1 MLINKL
7 KLKNFK
13 QYKDEIINFPTGLT
27 GLVGRNGAGKSTVF
41 DAISFALFGP
51 LKGVNLSQLKND
63 NAPASEPVEVEL
75 EFIERNK
82 EYVVKRALRGVAQ
95 TTKVG
100 LYRVDQQNIVAL
112 AENATEVA
120 KELYKIIKLDK
131 DSFVNSFFAKQK
143 ETAGLLAST
152 PAERVIEIRKM
163 LGFDRLD
170 AISKTAGNKLKTLK
184 YEMEAAAS
192 LLLDDQRIADLNELI
207 QEKKNELAALTQE
220 HDQLKQSVDAKLT
233 EKGLQQRKVDG
244 LRILQEKHNELE
256 KEIATI
262 KTAISKTEESI
273 SSTETEI
280 SRLITLELEAE
291 RLSPI
296 VELLQKLRT
305 QQAEM
310 QTKKENAALYE
321 SIFSNKTKAETEL
334 ASIEEQIARLSAT
347 IATMENAPNDLQL
360 KTVIKEGFEREESLL
375 NANALD
381 LGKEIAGYDARLK
394 QTIKRLKHVEG
405 LDAAGTCPECEREL
419 GTQKPVLIKKYKAEI
434 AELNALIAEIG
445 ERESQVK
452 KNLSEKR
459 AEVKKLQDEIADLG
473 KTIVKLENDRAQLTT
488 LSGNREKTIAKISS
502 AERDLSAVGP
512 RDFDKE
518 AFTRLGEEVKSAE
531 IKNDEYQK
539 MLGEIGT
546 LPAQEKHLS
555 DYTATLNESKEKL
568 STKQNN
574 LVELN
579 FNVDELTTA
588 DSLLKQKQ
596 QEHLDLVGAA
606 HKAELE
612 LNTIKSEVSSAEAAL
627 HENDERKGSFEQLR
641 TGVEKY
647 KIFKEIIDNFKA
659 RITSEAIPKISQEA
673 NRLFVEI
680 TKERYNGLHIDTE
693 NYDIKVM
700 RDDKEALIETLSG
713 GEKDLAAVCLR
724 IAVSRHIINMS
735 GAGNMGFLALDE
747 VFGSQDEGRRADLM
761 FALSKIS
768 DWFKQVFIVAHNQ
781 DVEEA
786 FPNKMIISKKG
797 LYSAIDCRFA
807 SSTQ

>member
-1 MLINKL
+1 MVINKL
-7 KLKNFK
+7 RLKNFK
-13 QYKDEIINFPTGLT
+13 QYKDETINFPNGLT

-75 EFIERNK
+75 EFVERNK
-82 EYVVKRALRGVAQ
+82 EYVVKRALRGAAQ
-95 TTKVG
+95 TSKVG
-100 LYRVDQQNIVAL
+100 LYRIDQQDTVPL

-143 ETAGLLAST
+143 ETAGLLASS

-170 AISKTAGNKLKTLK
+170 TISKTAGNKLKALK
-184 YEMEAAAS
+184 YEMEAAAK
-192 LLLDDQRIADLNELI
+192 LLMDEQKIAELNNLI
-207 QEKKNELAALTQE
+207 NEKKIELESLSEE
-220 HDQLKQSVDAKLT
+220 HRKLEQTVASKLKET
-233 EKGLQQRKVDG
+233 ESQQHKVDG
-244 LRILQEKHNELE
+244 LRKLQEKHNKLE
-256 KEIATI
+256 KEITAI
-262 KTAISKTEESI
+262 KTAINKTEEVI
-273 SSTETEI
+273 SSTGVEI
-280 SRLITLELEAE
+280 SRLKNLQEEAE
-291 RLSPI
+291 QLSPV
-296 VELLQKLRT
+296 VELLQTLRT
-305 QQAEM
+305 EQAEM
-310 QTKKENAALYE
+310 QTKKENAARYE
-321 SIFSNKTKAETEL
+321 SILSDRTKAETEL
-334 ASIEEQIARLSAT
+334 ADIEKQIATLSAT
-347 IATMENAPNDLQL
+347 IATIENAPNNLLL
-360 KTVIKEGFEREESLL
+360 KTVIKEGLEREESLL

-381 LGKEIAGYDARLK
+381 LGKEIAGHEARLK
-394 QTIKRLKHVEG
+394 QTIERLKHVEG
-405 LDAAGTCPECEREL
+405 LDEAGTCPECEREL
-419 GTQKPVLIKKYKAEI
+419 GTQKPILIKKYKAEI
-434 AELNALIAEIG
+434 TQLNTLIAEVC

-452 KNLSEKR
+452 KNLLEKR
-459 AEVKKLQDEIADLG
+459 TEVKILQDEITDLG
-473 KTIVKLENDRAQLTT
+473 KTIVKLENDRAQLKTLSENRDKTT
-488 LSGNREKTIAKISS
+488 LKILS
-502 AERDLSAVGP
+502 AEHDLNAVGP
-512 RDFDKE
+512 RDFDSE
-518 AFTRLGEEVKSAE
+518 AFKNVREKVKSAE
-531 IKNDEYQK
+531 KQNDSYQK
-539 MLGEIGT
+539 MLGEIAT

-555 DYTATLNESKEKL
+555 DYSATLNESKAKL

-596 QEHLDLVGAA
+596 QEHLNLVDTA
-606 HKAELE
+606 HKAELK
-612 LNTIKSEVSSAEAAL
+612 LNLIKSEVSSAEATL
-627 HENDERKGSFEQLR
+627 NENEERKSSFEQLC

-647 KIFKEIIDNFKA
+647 KTFKEIIDNFKA
-659 RITSEAIPKISQEA
+659 RITSEAIPKISREA
-673 NRLFVEI
+673 NELFVEI

-700 RDDKEALIETLSG
+700 RDDKEALVETLSG

-724 IAVSRHIINMS
+724 IAVSRHIINIS

-781 DVEEA
+781 DIEEA

-797 LYSAIDCRFA
+797 LYSSIDCQFNA
-807 SSTQ
+807 AV

>member
-1 MLINKL
+1 MIINKL
-7 KLKNFK
+7 RLKNFK
-13 QYKDEIINFPTGLT
+13 QYKDETINFPNGLT

-75 EFIERNK
+75 EFAEKNK
-82 EYVVKRALRGVAQ
+82 EYVIKRALRGATQ

-100 LYRVDQQNIVAL
+100 LYRTDQQDTVPL

-143 ETAGLLAST
+143 ETAGLLASS
-152 PAERVIEIRKM
+152 PAERVVEIRKM

-170 AISKTAGNKLKTLK
+170 TISKTAGNKLKALK
-184 YEMEAAAS
+184 YEMEAAAK
-192 LLLDDQRIADLNELI
+192 LLMDEQKIAELNNLI
-207 QEKKNELAALTQE
+207 NEKKNELETLSEE
-220 HDQLKQSVDAKLT
+220 HKKLEQSVTSKLQET
-233 EKGLQQRKVDG
+233 KSQQQKVDA
-244 LRILQEKHNELE
+244 LRKLQEKNNSLE
-256 KEIATI
+256 KEITSI
-262 KTAISKTEESI
+262 KTAILKTEESI
-273 SSTETEI
+273 SSTEGEI
-280 SRLITLELEAE
+280 SRLISLKLEAE

-296 VELLQKLRT
+296 VDLLQKLRT

-310 QTKKENAALYE
+310 QTKKENATLYE
-321 SIFSNKTKAETEL
+321 RIFSAKTTAETEL
-334 ASIEEQIARLSAT
+334 AKLEEQIATLTTT
-347 IATMENAPNDLQL
+347 IATIENAPNNLQL
-360 KTVIKEGFEREESLL
+360 KTVILQGYEREESLL

-381 LGKEIAGYDARLK
+381 LGKEIAGIESRLK
-394 QTIKRLKHVEG
+394 ETDERLKHVEG
-405 LDAAGTCPECEREL
+405 LDAGGTCPECEREL
-419 GTQKPVLIKKYKAEI
+419 GTQKPVLIKKYKDKI
-434 AELNALIAEIG
+434 TELNTLIEQVC
-445 ERESQVK
+445 ERKSQVSES
-452 KNLSEKR
+452 LSEKR
-459 AEVKKLQDEIADLG
+459 KEVKNCQEEITDLG
-473 KTIVKLENDRAQLTT
+473 KTIVRLEKDKSQLSNFSEN
-488 LSGNREKTIAKISS
+488 LEKTKAKILS
-502 AERDLSAVGP
+502 AESDLNSVGP
-512 RDFDKE
+512 RDFDSE
-518 AFTRLGEEVKSAE
+518 AFRKIGEEVKSAE
-531 IKNDEYQK
+531 KQNDLYQK

-555 DYTATLNESKEKL
+555 DYSATLNESKAKL

-588 DSLLKQKQ
+588 DSLLKQKR
-596 QEHLDLVGAA
+596 QEHLNLVDTA
-606 HKAELE
+606 HKAELK
-612 LNTIKSEVSSAEAAL
+612 LNLIRSEVSSAEATL
-627 HENDERKGSFEQLR
+627 NENEERKSSFEQLR

-659 RITSEAIPKISQEA
+659 RITSEAIPKISREA
-673 NRLFVEI
+673 NELFVEI

-700 RDDKEALIETLSG
+700 RDDKEALVETLSG

-724 IAVSRHIINMS
+724 IAVSRHIINIS

-786 FPNKMIISKKG
+786 FPNRMIISKKG
-797 LYSAIDCRFA
+797 LYSSIDCIFNTA
-807 SSTQ
+807 V